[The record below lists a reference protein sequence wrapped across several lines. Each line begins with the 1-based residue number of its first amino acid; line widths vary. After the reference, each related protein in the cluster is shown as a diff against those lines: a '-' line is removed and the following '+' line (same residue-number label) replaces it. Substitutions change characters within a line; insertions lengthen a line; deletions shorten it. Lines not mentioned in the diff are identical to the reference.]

1 MKALSQLSKRRGG
14 FTLIELM
21 IVVAIIGILAA
32 VAIPNFVRFQL
43 RSSASEGK
51 TNLKA
56 IAVAEEGFFSEFM
69 TYVNVATPTP
79 AAGMVSVKTPWGVDC
94 TVAVPNPF
102 CIIGFAPEG
111 AVFYQ
116 YDVQAADTNAD
127 MALDVFTAEGQSD
140 IDGDGT
146 FNNWGYFKDSIDP
159 IMFANAIAGNFCMVV
174 GVYNPITAANDLF
187 EQVGPCGPNDGRS
200 AF

>member
-1 MKALSQLSKRRGG
+1 MNALSKQRGG

-56 IAVAEEGFFSEFM
+56 ISVAEEGFFSEFM
-69 TYVNVATPTP
+69 TYINVMTPTP
-79 AAGMVSVKTPWGVDC
+79 AGGMQTTKTAWGVDC
-94 TVAVPNPF
+94 TVAAPNPF

-116 YDVQAADTNAD
+116 YDVVAADSNAD

-146 FNNWGYFKDSIDP
+146 NNNWGYFKDSIDP
-159 IMFANAIAGNFCMVV
+159 VNFANAIAGNFCAVM
-174 GVYNPITAANDLF
+174 GVYNPITQANDLY

>member
-1 MKALSQLSKRRGG
+1 MKALSKQRGG

-56 IAVAEEGFFSEFM
+56 ISVAEEGFFSEFM
-69 TYVNVATPTP
+69 TYINIGLPEP
-79 AAGMVSVKTPWGVDC
+79 NAGGMQTTKTAWGVDC
-94 TVAVPNPF
+94 VANPANGF
-102 CIIGFAPEG
+102 CVIGFAPEG

-116 YDVQAADTNAD
+116 YDVLAAPVGGSPNN
-127 MALDVFTAEGQSD
+127 LVFTADAQSD
-140 IDGDGT
+140 IDGDGV
-146 FNNWGYFKDSIDP
+146 FNTWAYYKDSVDVVT
-159 IMFANAIAGNFCMVV
+159 FANTIAGTFCPATA
-174 GVYNPITAANDLF
+174 VYNPITMANDLY